1 MANLLK
7 GGVFSQ
13 TEINAWRGAEES
25 KLDVFEGEGGFKYA
39 AQNLDC

>member
-1 MANLLK
+1 MADLLK

-13 TEINAWRGAEES
+13 TETGAWRGAEES
-25 KLDVFEGEGGFKYA
+25 NLDIFEGERVFQYA